1 MCFNTTEN
9 TNINER
15 AATIKLLKHLLKTP
29 FLKCKKKKKNIT
41 KPGQSEHVDG
51 LSHLP
56 WPAQSTQ
63 TTVYIFGEKSEKPI
77 SSSTISEVTGR
88 CSDRQY
94 FTEDYSKVV

>member
-1 MCFNTTEN
+1 M
-9 TNINER
+9 
-15 AATIKLLKHLLKTP
+15 
-29 FLKCKKKKKNIT
+29 IT

-77 SSSTISEVTGR
+77 SSSTISEVTDR

-94 FTEDYSKVV
+94 FTEDYSKVVWISSKKVGSCIKGIFLNILYFVQAL

>member
-1 MCFNTTEN
+1 M
-9 TNINER
+9 
-15 AATIKLLKHLLKTP
+15 
-29 FLKCKKKKKNIT
+29 IT

-63 TTVYIFGEKSEKPI
+63 TTVYIFGEKSEKAI

-94 FTEDYSKVV
+94 FTEDYSKLFESLLRRLEAVLKVYPKYIVFCPSPVSEREI